1 MLTPLNSSSL
11 LLSISFLT
19 KFLVVYV
26 IAQLEDVEDTS
37 KWLVWMA
44 AGGFVGFFIRGR
56 ISNAKDLYL
65 KGRLQKQT
73 VVKIYREVIRRLY
86 LFLVP
91 LVVISVIFVPE
102 DWFGI
107 WGCCGLAYGIIGLM
121 HNQTALYSEAVGTAV
136 RAYQLIAVDLLLVL
150 FFALL
155 STVEIYLL
163 IRIAV
168 PVFLPK
174 FWHSFETRELYSM
187 PEKNVFAKIELAT
200 ISAGLIEV
208 PVLYA
213 LSAGKEFIDY
223 SLLTRLYSA
232 IPLLYGQLTRPYWS
246 KGGMIALQFPGHL
259 VSLDKNIFGFLFACI
274 LLLGAYFVDIFVL
287 KLEAD
292 GYMVTAV
299 ISLTI
304 LTILNRF
311 LKNFFLNK
319 GLFQFYAGWISWLY
333 MFYAAGL
340 ILIFMFALSIWE
352 VLIAKIF
359 LSLVISSYLG
369 GQWIVYKYKNCN

>member
-1 MLTPLNSSSL
+1 MLIPLNSSSL
-11 LLSISFLT
+11 LLTISFLT

-37 KWLVWMA
+37 KWLVWIA
-44 AGGFVGFFIRGR
+44 VGGFVGFFIRGR
-56 ISNAKDLYL
+56 VSNAKDLYL
-65 KGRLQKQT
+65 KGRLQKKT

-86 LFLVP
+86 LFLVV
-91 LVVISVIFVPE
+91 LIVLGVLFVPE

-107 WGCCGLAYGIIGLM
+107 WGCCGLAYGIVSLS

-136 RAYQLIAVDLLLVL
+136 RAYQFIAADLFLVL

-155 STVEIYLL
+155 SAVEIYLL
-163 IRIAV
+163 LRIAL
-168 PVFLPK
+168 PIFLPK
-174 FWHSFETRELYSM
+174 FWQSFETRELYSV
-187 PEKNVFAKIELAT
+187 PERNDFAKIELAT

-246 KGGMIALQFPGHL
+246 KGGVIALQFPRHF
-259 VSLDKNIFGFLFACI
+259 VRLDKNIFGFLLTCV
-274 LLLGAYFVDIFVL
+274 LLLGAFFIDIFVL
-287 KLEAD
+287 NLEAD
-292 GYMVTAV
+292 GYMVVAV
-299 ISLTI
+299 ISFTI
-304 LTILNRF
+304 LTSINRF
-311 LKNFFLNK
+311 FKNFFLNK
-319 GLFQFYAGWISWLY
+319 GLFQFYAGRISWLY
-333 MFYAAGL
+333 VFYAIGL

-352 VLIAKIF
+352 VLIAKIL
-359 LSLVISSYLG
+359 LSIVICSYLG
-369 GQWIVYKYKNCN
+369 GSWIVYKFKNCN